1 MNPSTPETRKMSLS
15 SIKATPSQTG
25 NKIAGKGNAQAGE
38 IDLSMFSLRD
48 TLSNIT
54 VREANFSEFL
64 SALKQCGLHTARQ

>member
-1 MNPSTPETRKMSLS
+1 MSLS

-25 NKIAGKGNAQAGE
+25 SKVAGKGSAQAGE
-38 IDLSMFSLRD
+38 IDMSVFNLRD

-64 SALKQCGLHTARQ
+64 SALKLFGSPAMKQ